1 MKVYEE
7 DSLREPVEFKTERGR
22 QSGSK
27 LTRSESGSELELN
40 QRCLRVPLLKRS
52 FSTAC
57 KDLINAHGP
66 VRFFGHRF
74 SNHSAFWHLPSCSDD
89 FRWVVLV
96 RCAGDFMFYL
106 PSYAAAFRCIGQE
119 LQSQNIEV
127 FELKSRADVFRLQCG
142 DPNPPFTGLKELLFS
157 KETLQMIDREGRRR
171 RGQSTGE
178 IRFDSTSEMLR
189 TVGQYI
195 DTKLGRL
202 RWINNSGSSSDAAFE
217 LEYQTRAGQVQMETL
232 PMSFIREASVR
243 MYQRRTDLNDPVN
256 LLTRKR

>member
-1 MKVYEE
+1 
-7 DSLREPVEFKTERGR
+7 
-22 QSGSK
+22 
-27 LTRSESGSELELN
+27 
-40 QRCLRVPLLKRS
+40 
-52 FSTAC
+52 
-57 KDLINAHGP
+57 
-66 VRFFGHRF
+66 
-74 SNHSAFWHLPSCSDD
+74 
-89 FRWVVLV
+89 
-96 RCAGDFMFYL
+96 MFYL

-127 FELKSRADVFRLQCG
+127 FELKSHADVFRLQCG
-142 DPNPPFTGLKELLFS
+142 DPNLPYTGLKEMLFS
-157 KETLQMIDREGRRR
+157 KETLEMIDREGRTQ
-171 RGQSTGE
+171 RGQSTGA

-202 RWINNSGSSSDAAFE
+202 RWINNSGSSADAAFE

-256 LLTRKR
+256 LVARKR